1 MTFSGE
7 FEANSK
13 TFSAK
18 NFAINDYWSDSNP
31 GVSFQPKPP
40 EDEQIEPKALKHK
53 LPEASEKLCKFYL
66 NSGKCPK
73 KSCKYLHSDDV
84 TKRVENVKQKLD
96 QKILR
101 HENSSNLEDIHSSSQ
116 RAEVFADW
124 IIQKFG
130 FENLKNGKILDIA
143 GGRGDLSFELG
154 SKRGLDCIIVDPRPG
169 KLKRWQIKYR

>member
-1 MTFSGE
+1 M
-7 FEANSK
+7 
-13 TFSAK
+13 
-18 NFAINDYWSDSNP
+18 
-31 GVSFQPKPP
+31 
-40 EDEQIEPKALKHK
+40 
-53 LPEASEKLCKFYL
+53 
-66 NSGKCPK
+66 
-73 KSCKYLHSDDV
+73 
-84 TKRVENVKQKLD
+84 KQKLD